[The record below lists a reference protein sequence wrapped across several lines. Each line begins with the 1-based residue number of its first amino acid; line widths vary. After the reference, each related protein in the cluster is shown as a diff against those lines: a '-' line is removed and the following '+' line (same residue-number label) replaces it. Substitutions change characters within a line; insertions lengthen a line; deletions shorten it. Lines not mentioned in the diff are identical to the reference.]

1 MVNLP
6 ALLIYK
12 GVKFDKKIAPV
23 VKAQNLS
30 DNNNNRD
37 YNEQKK
43 RNVQTTAA
51 ILRISE
57 QGQSKARTDRI
68 CETSKRI

>member
-6 ALLIYK
+6 VLLIYK

-43 RNVQTTAA
+43 RNVQATAA
-51 ILRISE
+51 ILRISK
-57 QGQSKARTDRI
+57 QGQNKARTN
-68 CETSKRI
+68 

>member
-1 MVNLP
+1 MVNVNIQFP
-6 ALLIYK
+6 VLLTK
-12 GVKFDKKIAPV
+12 QRGVNDKIAPI

-30 DNNNNRD
+30 NNNNNRD

-43 RNVQTTAA
+43 RNVQTTAV

-57 QGQSKARTDRI
+57 QGQNKARTD
-68 CETSKRI
+68 

>member
-6 ALLIYK
+6 VLLTYK

-51 ILRISE
+51 ILRVSK
-57 QGQSKARTDRI
+57 QRQSKTRTD
-68 CETSKRI
+68 

>member
-1 MVNLP
+1 MVNVNIQFP
-6 ALLIYK
+6 VLLTK
-12 GVKFDKKIAPV
+12 QRGVNDKIAPI

-43 RNVQTTAA
+43 RNVQTTAV
-51 ILRISE
+51 ILRISK
-57 QGQSKARTDRI
+57 QGQSKARTD
-68 CETSKRI
+68 

>member
-6 ALLIYK
+6 VLLIYK
-12 GVKFDKKIAPV
+12 GVKFDNKIAPV
-23 VKAQNLS
+23 VKTQKLS
-30 DNNNNRD
+30 NDNNNRRP
-37 YNEQKK
+37 NEQKK

-57 QGQSKARTDRI
+57 QGQSKARTD
-68 CETSKRI
+68 

>member
-6 ALLIYK
+6 VLLTYK

-23 VKAQNLS
+23 VKAQNLT
-30 DNNNNRD
+30 DNNNNRG

-43 RNVQTTAA
+43 RNVQATAA
-51 ILRISE
+51 ILRISK
-57 QGQSKARTDRI
+57 QGQGKARTN
-68 CETSKRI
+68 

>member
-6 ALLIYK
+6 VLLTYK

-23 VKAQNLS
+23 VKAQNLT
-30 DNNNNRD
+30 DNNNNRG

-51 ILRISE
+51 ILRISK
-57 QGQSKARTDRI
+57 QGQSKARTN
-68 CETSKRI
+68 

>member
-6 ALLIYK
+6 VLLTYK

-23 VKAQNLS
+23 VKAQKISN
-30 DNNNNRD
+30 NNNNRSL
-37 YNEQKK
+37 NEQKK
-43 RNVQTTAA
+43 RNVKTTAA

-57 QGQSKARTDRI
+57 QGQNKARTD
-68 CETSKRI
+68 

>member
-1 MVNLP
+1 MVNVNIQFP
-6 ALLIYK
+6 VLLTK
-12 GVKFDKKIAPV
+12 QRGVNDKIASI

-43 RNVQTTAA
+43 RNVQTTAV

-57 QGQSKARTDRI
+57 QGQNKARTD
-68 CETSKRI
+68 

>member
-6 ALLIYK
+6 VLLIYK

-23 VKAQNLS
+23 VKAQKIS
-30 DNNNNRD
+30 DNNNNRSL
-37 YNEQKK
+37 NEQKK
-43 RNVQTTAA
+43 RNVKTTAV

-57 QGQSKARTDRI
+57 QGQSKARID
-68 CETSKRI
+68 

>member
-6 ALLIYK
+6 AILTYK
-12 GVKFDKKIAPV
+12 GVKFDNKVAPV

-51 ILRISE
+51 ILRISK
-57 QGQSKARTDRI
+57 QRQN
-68 CETSKRI
+68 